1 VTGDAFSLPIASSFL
16 SKLYNANYSMDA
28 ALEELNAAQR
38 AAVTSPAPILQVLA
52 PPGSGKTKTLTTRVA
67 YLLAHHGYLP
77 WNVICCTFTI
87 KASREMRERLRS
99 LIGPQLESKLILGTF
114 HSICRR
120 YLVAYG
126 YLIGIPKDF
135 GIADSSDTLSILK
148 RIIKRFNLNLDP
160 KAARSR
166 ISHRKARGLREE
178 ELRKAAQKSVENQ
191 ELATIY
197 DEYQRALSTSNL
209 LDYDDLLLRCTDLLR
224 AHPQCVSNVE
234 ALLIDEFQDTNV
246 VQYELMKLLAC
257 KNKRITIVG
266 DPDQSIYGFRSAES
280 ENLRRMQAYYPDTV
294 VINLEENYRSSS
306 AVLRL
311 AQGLIEQD
319 TNRPQKKLKSTH
331 SYGTLPVL
339 RKLPSAGDEANW
351 LVSEIKRAT
360 VMTGKLVGFSDF
372 AILLRAAHLSR
383 LVEVALGKAGIP
395 YRMVGGHRFFDREEI
410 RILLDYLRTI
420 SQPTNNAALLAIVN
434 VPSRKIGEETIKE
447 FLRIAEQKSL
457 SLWTVVQKIVRG
469 DIALQKK
476 PSKPA
481 EQALGKLV
489 NTILDAKKRMGTMIP
504 DNAPKELLDIVITKL
519 SFKDYLESKHPDDHE
534 NRWANVEE
542 LLTQAS
548 DLAEQKTLSTDTNFD
563 EELPEIEGVAQQKL
577 VGSEEVLARFLASIS
592 LSADLQTSDDGTEK
606 QCITIST
613 IHAAK
618 GLEWPVVFI
627 PAVYEGSI
635 PHSRAEDTDEE
646 RRLLYVAMT
655 RAQALLYL
663 SIPRSQSRDNTET
676 TLSQFLPSTLSRRF
690 SDLGPEFNDKAVADM
705 AGILR
710 RPRPSQEQ
718 LVVSLQSMSARDST
732 NDDLWPADGS
742 SGPKKYWDN
751 DAAKPDHSGSID
763 RNLSSSQN
771 GVSSQRRD
779 GPRSLLPSASFGFT
793 TAGEHFKSVIMPS
806 AHATDL
812 SSYNDQSRPQKKI
825 AGEKNR
831 KDRGRSTQV
840 SLSAFFAHGS
850 FKSAETQDPA
860 LREKDETMHHE
871 GIEEPS
877 LPVLHPIRKA
887 NSVPRELLSHRIC
900 STTLPLK
907 RRRPLLEQTTS
918 PSRNRYFHF
927 SSSPSG
933 AKQWTEPQAGADQDQ
948 ENDVAGEEHRSSFPA
963 QSTSTSTS
971 TVYCKGYMR
980 PATTMH
986 TTTMAM
992 LQQTTTTTGRK
1003 TYGARRGLNSGWDAR
1018 KHK

>member
-1 VTGDAFSLPIASSFL
+1 VNEL
-16 SKLYNANYSMDA
+16 MDA
-28 ALEELNAAQR
+28 TLEGLNAVQR
-38 AAVTSPAPILQVLA
+38 AAVTSPSPILQVLA
-52 PPGSGKTKTLTTRVA
+52 PPGSGKTKTLTARVA
-67 YLLAHHGYLP
+67 YLLAHYGYRP

-99 LIGPQLESKLILGTF
+99 LIGAHLESKLILGTF

-120 YLVAYG
+120 YLVTYG

-148 RIIKRFNLNLDP
+148 RIVNRLNFSLDP
-160 KAARSR
+160 KTARNR

-178 ELRKAAQKSVENQ
+178 ELRKAAQKSVEN
-191 ELATIY
+191 EEFAITY
-197 DEYQRALSTSNL
+197 DEYERALSTSNL

-280 ENLRRMQAYYPDTV
+280 ENLRRMKAYYPDTV

-311 AQGLIEQD
+311 AQDLIEQD
-319 TNRPQKKLKSTH
+319 PDRPQKKLKSTH

-339 RKLPSAGDEANW
+339 RKLPSASDEASW
-351 LVSEIKRAT
+351 IVCEIRRAMS
-360 VMTGKLVGFSDF
+360 MTGKLVDFSDF

-383 LVEVALGKAGIP
+383 LIEVALGKAGMP

-410 RILLDYLRTI
+410 RTLLDYLRTI
-420 SQPTNNAALLAIVN
+420 SQPTNNAALLAIIN

-447 FLRIAEQKSL
+447 LVRIADQKSIP
-457 SLWTVVQKIVRG
+457 LWTVVQKVVRG
-469 DIALQKK
+469 DVALQKK
-476 PSKPA
+476 LSKPA

-489 NTILDAKKRMGTMIP
+489 NMILDAKKRMCTMVP
-504 DNAPKELLDIVITKL
+504 DRAPKELLDAVVTKL
-519 SFKDYLESKHPDDHE
+519 SFKDYLESKHPNDHE

-542 LLTQAS
+542 LLTQAG

-563 EELPEIEGVAQQKL
+563 EKLPEIDGVEQQQL
-577 VGSEEVLARFLASIS
+577 EGSEEVLARFLASIS
-592 LSADLQTSDDGTEK
+592 LSADLQTSDDGVEK

-635 PHSRAEDTDEE
+635 PHSRADDTDEE

-676 TLSQFLPSTLSRRF
+676 TLSQFLPSTLGRRF
-690 SDLGPEFNDKAVADM
+690 SNLGPEFNDKAIADI

-710 RPRPSQEQ
+710 RPQPSQEQ
-718 LVVSLQSMSARDST
+718 LAVSLQSMSGRDSI

-742 SGPKKYWDN
+742 SGPKRYWDN
-751 DAAKPDHSGSID
+751 DAAMPDPLGFTHRSSSGS
-763 RNLSSSQN
+763 QN
-771 GVSSQRRD
+771 AFSSQRTD
-779 GPRSLLPSASFGFT
+779 GPRSLPPSVSLGFT
-793 TAGEHFKSVIMPS
+793 TAGEHFKSVLMPS
-806 AHATDL
+806 KQAADL
-812 SSYNDQSRPQKKI
+812 SSYDSQAHPQKKI
-825 AGEKNR
+825 AAGEKMR
-831 KDRGRSTQV
+831 KDKCRPTQAN
-840 SLSAFFAHGS
+840 LNTFFAQGP
-850 FKSAETQDPA
+850 FKPAWTQDFA
-860 LREKDETMHHE
+860 LLEKGGAMPHG
-871 GIEEPS
+871 GIGEPS
-877 LPVLHPIRKA
+877 LPAPPPIQKTA
-887 NSVPRELLSHRIC
+887 NVPKELLSHKVC
-900 STTLPLK
+900 NTTLSLK
-907 RRRPLLEQTTS
+907 RPRAVLDEATS
-918 PSRNRYFHF
+918 PSRNRYSQF
-927 SSSPSG
+927 SSSPNSDKHS
-933 AKQWTEPQAGADQDQ
+933 AMTRVEFYPDQ
-948 ENDVAGEEHRSSFPA
+948 ENEIAGKGRYNNSTERVTSRANSIMD
-963 QSTSTSTS
+963 QS
-971 TVYCKGYMR
+971 KGLVR

-986 TTTMAM
+986 TTSMAI
-992 LQQTTTTTGRK
+992 LQQNATRRK
-1003 TYGARRGLNSGWDAR
+1003 TYGARPSLNSGWDAR

>member
-1 VTGDAFSLPIASSFL
+1 VNDL
-16 SKLYNANYSMDA
+16 MDA
-28 ALEELNAAQR
+28 TLEGLNAVQR
-38 AAVTSPAPILQVLA
+38 AAVTSPSPILQVLA
-52 PPGSGKTKTLTTRVA
+52 PPGSGKTKTLTARVA
-67 YLLAHHGYLP
+67 YLLAHHGYHP

-99 LIGPQLESKLILGTF
+99 LIGAHLESKLILGTF

-120 YLVAYG
+120 YLVTYG

-148 RIIKRFNLNLDP
+148 RIIKRLNFSLDP
-160 KAARSR
+160 KTARNR
-166 ISHRKARGLREE
+166 ISHRKARGLRGE
-178 ELRKAAQKSVENQ
+178 ELRKAAQKSVEN
-191 ELATIY
+191 EEFAITY
-197 DEYQRALSTSNL
+197 DEYERALSTSNL

-280 ENLRRMQAYYPDTV
+280 ENLRRMKAYYPDTV

-311 AQGLIEQD
+311 AQDLIEQD
-319 TNRPQKKLKSTH
+319 PDRPQKKLKSTH

-339 RKLPSAGDEANW
+339 RKLPSASDEASW
-351 LVSEIKRAT
+351 IVCEIRRAIS
-360 VMTGKLVGFSDF
+360 MTGKLVDFSDF

-383 LVEVALGKAGIP
+383 LIEVALGKAGMP

-410 RILLDYLRTI
+410 RTLLDYLRTI
-420 SQPTNNAALLAIVN
+420 SQPTNNAALLAIIN

-447 FLRIAEQKSL
+447 LVRIADQKSIP
-457 SLWTVVQKIVRG
+457 LWTVVQKVVRG
-469 DIALQKK
+469 DVALQKK
-476 PSKPA
+476 LSKPA

-489 NTILDAKKRMGTMIP
+489 NMILDAKKRMCTMIP
-504 DNAPKELLDIVITKL
+504 DKAPKELLDTVVTKL
-519 SFKDYLESKHPDDHE
+519 SFKDYLEFKHPNDHE

-542 LLTQAS
+542 LLTQAG

-563 EELPEIEGVAQQKL
+563 EKLPEIEGVGQQQL
-577 VGSEEVLARFLASIS
+577 EGSEEVLARFLASIS
-592 LSADLQTSDDGTEK
+592 LSADLQTSDDGVEK

-635 PHSRAEDTDEE
+635 PHSRADDTDEE

-676 TLSQFLPSTLSRRF
+676 TLSQFLPSTLGRRF
-690 SDLGPEFNDKAVADM
+690 SKLGPEFNDKVVADI

-710 RPRPSQEQ
+710 RRQPSQEQ
-718 LVVSLQSMSARDST
+718 LAVSLQGMSGGDSI

-751 DAAKPDHSGSID
+751 DAAMPDPLGSTHG
-763 RNLSSSQN
+763 SFSCSQN
-771 GVSSQRRD
+771 GLGTQRTD
-779 GPRSLLPSASFGFT
+779 EPRSLLPSVCLGFT
-793 TAGEHFKSVIMPS
+793 TAGERFKSVLMPS
-806 AHATDL
+806 KQAADP
-812 SSYNDQSRPQKKI
+812 SSYDNQAHPQKKI
-825 AGEKNR
+825 ASEKMR
-831 KDRGRSTQV
+831 KDKCRPAQA
-840 SLSAFFAHGS
+840 SLNAFFAQGP
-850 FKSAETQDPA
+850 FKPAGTQNFA
-860 LREKDETMHHE
+860 LLEKSGTMPHR
-871 GIEEPS
+871 GNGQPS
-877 LPVLHPIRKA
+877 LPAPPPIQKTV
-887 NSVPRELLSHRIC
+887 NVPKELLSHKVC
-900 STTLPLK
+900 NTTLSLK
-907 RRRPLLEQTTS
+907 RPRPVLDEVTS
-918 PSRNRYFHF
+918 PSRNRYSQF
-927 SSSPSG
+927 SSSPNSDKHS
-933 AKQWTEPQAGADQDQ
+933 AMTRVEFYPDQ
-948 ENDVAGEEHRSSFPA
+948 ENEIAGKGRYNNSADRVTNRANSTMD
-963 QSTSTSTS
+963 QS
-971 TVYCKGYMR
+971 KGLIR
-980 PATTMH
+980 PAITMH
-986 TTTMAM
+986 TTSMAI
-992 LQQTTTTTGRK
+992 LQQNATRRR
-1003 TYGARRGLNSGWDAR
+1003 TYGARPSLNSGWDAR